1 MPLNKSLLLLL
12 SIPFIFGTPKKPSE
26 WTEYL
31 GGPDRNHFSSLSQI
45 NIQNVKQLHK
55 AWEFHTNDSSGQMQC
70 NPIIVHGVLYASTA
84 SIQIIALDAAT
95 GKQLWRYTDASESAW
110 YSTNRG
116 VTYWEKGNDKRIFF
130 TAGNWLYALDATT
143 GKKISTFG
151 KEGRTDIRQGL
162 GSLSSNKFVIS
173 STPGTIFEDKIIMP
187 LRLSEGADAAL
198 GFIQAFNV
206 ITGKL
211 DWVFKTIPSPGE
223 YGYKTWGKDNYLNKN
238 VGAANNWSGM
248 SIDRKRAMLFVP
260 TGSAGFD
267 FYGGLRKGQNLFA
280 NTLLAL
286 DARNGKRIWH
296 YQLVH
301 HDVWDRDLPAPP
313 NLVTLNIRGKKV
325 DAVAQITK
333 QGYVY
338 VFERETGKPVFPI
351 DEIKVNTQGLPG
363 ETLWP
368 TQPRPQKPLAFARNY
383 LNENDISAIAP
394 NREELQR
401 IFRSIRK
408 NPFDPP
414 AKEGSLIFPGFD
426 GGGEW
431 GGASFDPETGYLY
444 VNACEMPYILKMVD
458 APKQSQL
465 NNMTDGEVVYTK
477 NCVTCH
483 QQNLL
488 GNPKS
493 GYPSLVDIGQ
503 RKDRKYISDI
513 VSHGKGMMP
522 GFTALTS
529 TQKESVID
537 FVLKVE
543 KKQKTSTHKNA
554 DAGETFNYNMT
565 GYNKFLDSNGY
576 PAINPPWGTLTAI
589 NLNTGNFVWR
599 KTLGE
604 FKELTAKGIPQTG
617 TENYGGGVVTAGGLF
632 FIGATKDEMFRAF
645 NKLTGELLWQTDL
658 PASAFATPSTYE
670 VNGKQFVVIACGG
683 TKLGTR
689 KGDSY
694 LAFAL
699 EDK

>member
-1 MPLNKSLLLLL
+1 MPLKKSFLLLI
-12 SIPFIFGTPKKPSE
+12 SIPFFFGTPQKPNE

-31 GGPDRNHFSSLSQI
+31 GGPDRNHFSSLRQI
-45 NIQNVKQLHK
+45 NTQNVKQLQK
-55 AWEFHTNDSSGQMQC
+55 VWEFHTNDSSGQMQC
-70 NPIIVHGVLYASTA
+70 NPIIVHGVMYASTA

-95 GKQLWRYTDASESAW
+95 GKELWRHTDASDAKW

-116 VTYWEKGNDKRIFF
+116 VTYWEKNNDKRILF
-130 TAGNWLYALDATT
+130 TAGNWLYALDALT
-143 GKKISTFG
+143 GKKISQFG
-151 KEGRTDIRQGL
+151 SDGRIDIRMGL
-162 GSLSSNKFVIS
+162 GITASNKFVIS

-198 GFIQAFNV
+198 GYIQAFN
-206 ITGKL
+206 IISGKL

-223 YGYKTWGKDNYLNKN
+223 FGYNTWEKENYLNKN

-267 FYGGLRKGQNLFA
+267 FYGGQRKGQNLFA

-286 DARNGKRIWH
+286 DARTGKRIWH

-313 NLVTLNIRGKKV
+313 NLVTLNVHGKKV

-351 DEIKVNTQGLPG
+351 DEIKVNTNGLPG
-363 ETLWP
+363 EVLWP
-368 TQPRPQKPLAFARNY
+368 TQPKPRTPNAFARNY
-383 LNENDISAIAP
+383 LNENDISVIAP
-394 NREELQR
+394 NRDELQR

-458 APKQSQL
+458 APLQSQL
-465 NNMTDGEVVYTK
+465 KNMTPGELVYTK

-483 QQNLL
+483 QQNLQ

-493 GYPSLVDIGQ
+493 GYPSLVNIGQ
-503 RKDRKYISDI
+503 RKEKSYIQDVI
-513 VSHGKGMMP
+513 THGKGMMP
-522 GFTALTS
+522 GFTSLNQS
-529 TQKESVID
+529 QTQAVIEYL
-537 FVLKVE
+537 LKVE
-543 KKQKTSTHKNA
+543 KIK
-554 DAGETFNYNMT
+554 AGALSPKENKKSEMSFNMT

-589 NLNTGNFVWR
+589 NLNTGDFVWR

-645 NKLTGELLWQTDL
+645 NKLTGELMWQTEL

-683 TKLGTR
+683 TKLGTK

-694 LAFAL
+694 VAFAL
-699 EDK
+699 GEK